1 MKKIVIVIIFSFVCV
16 TEAYAGLKMD
26 ALSLVE
32 RLGVFGSGIAENAGV
47 VTDGVAMTKEVL
59 ARGEKVKTFLEK
71 KKLQFESIKQKVEG
85 FIPGYEGEDDA
96 SYEQEYAAAEEQLA
110 GTQNE
115 LETQNENVAE
125 DIEERKEALTDEY
138 TGKKETAEQNLV
150 ILNQMLTAAEDDET
164 RAEIE
169 AEIASLEEMLN
180 GYTEAIEDLASENSE
195 ILENDSKFQELLNQ
209 KEQLENQISELVDGV
224 NSLSSKLGLS
234 NIQGMLKKDDKTR
247 QAEYNEVI
255 TKYFLTEDE
264 PEISEKV
271 DPKVKKRYDDLIE
284 VMADAVVMAAE
295 IKNTYDKQDEDSHRI
310 NDNMAG
316 ADMQVS
322 ALGMQTQ
329 QTIQDIE
336 ILQKYN
342 KLLIVDLKLK
352 TALNMLNQDYRPK
365 NYDKDPSSLNLDNYV
380 FDDDDIPSDD
390 GEKGFLD
397 GIRAK

>member
-1 MKKIVIVIIFSFVCV
+1 MKKVAIVIVFSFLYI
-16 TEAYAGLKMD
+16 TEAFAGLKMD
-26 ALSLVE
+26 ALTLVE

-47 VTDGVAMTKEVL
+47 VTDGVAMAKEVM
-59 ARGEKVKTFLEK
+59 ARGEKLKTFYEK
-71 KKLQFESIKQKVEG
+71 KKLQFESIKQKVED
-85 FIPGYEGEDDA
+85 FIPGYEGKDDA
-96 SYEQEYAAAEEQLA
+96 SYEEEYAAAEEELA

-115 LETQNENVAE
+115 LETQNENVEA
-125 DIEERKEALTDEY
+125 DIEERKEALTEEY

-150 ILNQMLTAAEDDET
+150 ILNQMLAEAEDDNT
-164 RAEIE
+164 KAAIE
-169 AEIASLEEMLN
+169 AEIAELEGMLN
-180 GYTEAIEDLASENSE
+180 GYNEAIEDLASENSE
-195 ILENDSKFQELLNQ
+195 ILENDDKFQELLNQ
-209 KEQLENQISELVDGV
+209 KEQLETQISELVSGV

-234 NIQGMLKKDDKTR
+234 NIQNMLKKDNATR

-271 DPKVKKRYDDLIE
+271 DPKVKKRYDDLID
-284 VMADAVVMAAE
+284 VMADAIVMAAE
-295 IKNTYDKQDEDSHRI
+295 IKNTYDKQDEESHRI
-310 NDNMAG
+310 KDNMAG

-336 ILQKYN
+336 ILHKYN
-342 KLLIVDLKLK
+342 KMVIVDLKLK

-365 NYDKDPSSLNLDNYV
+365 NYDKDPASLNLDNYI

>member
-1 MKKIVIVIIFSFVCV
+1 MKKVAIVIVFSFLYI
-16 TEAYAGLKMD
+16 TEAFAGLKMD
-26 ALSLVE
+26 ALALVE

-47 VTDGVAMTKEVL
+47 VTDGVAMAKEVM
-59 ARGEKVKTFLEK
+59 ARGEKLKTFYEK
-71 KKLQFESIKQKVEG
+71 KKLQFESIKQKVED

-96 SYEQEYAAAEEQLA
+96 SYEEEYAAAEEELA

-115 LETQNENVAE
+115 LETQNENVEA
-125 DIEERKEALTDEY
+125 DIEERKEALTEEY

-150 ILNQMLTAAEDDET
+150 ILNQMLAEAEDDNT
-164 RAEIE
+164 KAAIE
-169 AEIASLEEMLN
+169 AEIAELEGMLN
-180 GYTEAIEDLASENSE
+180 GYNEAIEDLASENSE
-195 ILENDSKFQELLNQ
+195 ILENDDKFQELLNQ
-209 KEQLENQISELVDGV
+209 KEQLETQISELVSGV

-234 NIQGMLKKDDKTR
+234 NIQNMLKKDNATR

-271 DPKVKKRYDDLIE
+271 DPKVKKRYDDLID
-284 VMADAVVMAAE
+284 VMADAIVMAAE
-295 IKNTYDKQDEDSHRI
+295 IKNTYDKQDEESHRI
-310 NDNMAG
+310 KDNMAG

-336 ILQKYN
+336 ILHKYN
-342 KLLIVDLKLK
+342 KMVIVDLKLK

-365 NYDKDPSSLNLDNYV
+365 NYDKDPASLNLDNYI

>member
-1 MKKIVIVIIFSFVCV
+1 MKKVAIVIVFSFLYI
-16 TEAYAGLKMD
+16 TEAFAGLKMD
-26 ALSLVE
+26 ALTLVE

-47 VTDGVAMTKEVL
+47 VTDGVAMAKEVM
-59 ARGEKVKTFLEK
+59 ARGEKLKTFYEK
-71 KKLQFESIKQKVEG
+71 KKLQFESIKQKVED

-96 SYEQEYAAAEEQLA
+96 SYEEEYAAAEEELA

-115 LETQNENVAE
+115 LETQNENVEA
-125 DIEERKEALTDEY
+125 DIEERKEALTEEY

-150 ILNQMLTAAEDDET
+150 ILNQMLAEAEDDNT
-164 RAEIE
+164 KAAIE
-169 AEIASLEEMLN
+169 AEIAELEGMLN
-180 GYTEAIEDLASENSE
+180 GYNEAIEDLASENSE
-195 ILENDSKFQELLNQ
+195 ILENDDKFQELLNQ
-209 KEQLENQISELVDGV
+209 KEQLETQISELVSGV

-234 NIQGMLKKDDKTR
+234 NIQNMLKKDNATR

-271 DPKVKKRYDDLIE
+271 DPKVKKRYDDLID
-284 VMADAVVMAAE
+284 VMADAIVMAAE
-295 IKNTYDKQDEDSHRI
+295 IKNTYDKQDEESHRI
-310 NDNMAG
+310 KDNMAG

-336 ILQKYN
+336 ILHKYN
-342 KLLIVDLKLK
+342 KMVIVDLKLK

-365 NYDKDPSSLNLDNYV
+365 NYDKDPASLNLDNYI